1 MTHAKSTKTYLKL
14 FWPPCD
20 IIRILIYSIHLMF
33 KSFEKYKEI
42 PESWIGISQNYVI
55 LTHDLNLFRDMTNKL
70 EDLFSYLMYH
80 FVTHD
85 SSYAHAV
92 GLLCEKSVNEN
103 ENSSGVSS
111 TEQQIQMR
119 LATPLH

>member
-1 MTHAKSTKTYLKL
+1 MENENKNCFCYDLCCQGYPSQ
-14 FWPPCD
+14 
-20 IIRILIYSIHLMF
+20 
-33 KSFEKYKEI
+33 EI
-42 PESWIGISQNYVI
+42 PGFWVGISQNYVI

-103 ENSSGVSS
+103 EDSRDVSS
-111 TEQQIQMR
+111 TTKPISKLR
-119 LATPLH
+119 LAPLH

>member
-1 MTHAKSTKTYLKL
+1 MLSGDPSQGIPG
-14 FWPPCD
+14 FWV
-20 IIRILIYSIHLMF
+20 
-33 KSFEKYKEI
+33 
-42 PESWIGISQNYVI
+42 GISQNYVI

-103 ENSSGVSS
+103 ENSSDASS
-111 TEQQIQMR
+111 TEKQIPNEACTVALR
-119 LATPLH
+119 KNHS

>member
-1 MTHAKSTKTYLKL
+1 
-14 FWPPCD
+14 
-20 IIRILIYSIHLMF
+20 
-33 KSFEKYKEI
+33 
-42 PESWIGISQNYVI
+42 
-55 LTHDLNLFRDMTNKL
+55 MTNKL

-103 ENSSGVSS
+103 EDSRGVSS
-111 TEQQIQMR
+111 TTKHIQNEACTVALKKIMHAALLPSR
-119 LATPLH
+119 

>member
-1 MTHAKSTKTYLKL
+1 MLSGD
-14 FWPPCD
+14 P
-20 IIRILIYSIHLMF
+20 SQG
-33 KSFEKYKEI
+33 I
-42 PESWIGISQNYVI
+42 PGFQVGISQNYVI

-70 EDLFSYLMYH
+70 EDFSYLMYH

-103 ENSSGVSS
+103 ENISGASS
-111 TEQQIQMR
+111 TEKQI
-119 LATPLH
+119 